1 MKRKLRRWRSDFL
14 YAVIVFFFI
23 FCPASAWA
31 VQHHG
36 GAEGFAAHEIGHVL
50 FIVGMFLLLYRLYRG
65 HISGPGWFEF
75 RAFLWLIIL
84 WNILVFCGHWQG
96 MFMSAD
102 KFIRTNGR
110 ITAFVVS
117 TPADVFFYLSRL
129 DHLLSLP
136 AFVFLAVALL
146 KWRKQA

>member
-14 YAVIVFFFI
+14 YTVIVFFLI
-23 FCPASAWA
+23 FCPASARA

-36 GAEGFAAHEIGHVL
+36 GAEGLAAHEIGHFL
-50 FIVGMFLLLYRLYRG
+50 FIVGMFFLLYRLYRG
-65 HISGPGWFEF
+65 HVSGPGWFEF

-84 WNILVFCGHWQG
+84 WNVLAFCGHWQG
-96 MFMSAD
+96 AFMSAD
-102 KFIRTNGR
+102 KFIRTDGR
-110 ITAFVVS
+110 ITAFIVS
-117 TPADVFFYLSRL
+117 TPGDVFFYLSRL